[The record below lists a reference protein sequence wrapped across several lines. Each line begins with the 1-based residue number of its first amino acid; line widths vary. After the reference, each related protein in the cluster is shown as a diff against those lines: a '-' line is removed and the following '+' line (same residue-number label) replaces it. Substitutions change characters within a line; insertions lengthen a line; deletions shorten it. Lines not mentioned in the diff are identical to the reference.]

1 MKLQTTSL
9 LLVLFAAQ
17 MSFASM
23 KFGTNGETGRSG
35 SSGSSGSD
43 GQSVTVFAQ
52 QLQQSVRYNLSGQ
65 DGDDGSLGGDGA
77 DAYFCRQ
84 ERVAENL
91 YGADAGEGGAGG
103 SGGSGGDGGDAI
115 IYYSD
120 ISQLKK
126 ILIHSVGGEGG
137 RGAYGGRGGAM
148 GCRCTFSYWEMPP
161 HCEEFTDK
169 DGKKVRRCDEA
180 PRFSCQDGRSGSEG
194 SRGSD
199 GRDGSYGSITLIKS
213 RSALAEENTGARVA
227 VNKLVTG
234 QAMNAVL
241 TENLF
246 TQKQGI
252 NSLLAAGSEVSDRYT
267 EFVRRASEN
276 VSVVWRSSR
285 RSADFSGV
293 VSAGI
298 NGGDVSFSVS
308 SDDILVTQESH
319 EGHSHVLTIAQAYKM
334 NEFSQLS
341 MVREGF
347 GKNTKIK
354 VQAGSPRP
362 DLVQDSYTV
371 KITYVRPILKDK
383 VVYYNNIP
391 ASLIQTNGSLT
402 VLNLGGLQFEDS
414 EKIWNKKLIIDVTF
428 NRRIKVSGKSF
439 TQSSRFTQDKQ

>member
-1 MKLQTTSL
+1 MKLQTTAL
-9 LLVLFAAQ
+9 LLAFLTAQ

-23 KFGTNGETGRSG
+23 KFGTDGESGRSG
-35 SSGSSGSD
+35 SSGSSGSS
-43 GQSVTVFAQ
+43 GQSVTIFAQ
-52 QLQQSVRYNLSGQ
+52 QLQQGVRYNLSGQ

-91 YGADAGEGGAGG
+91 YGANAGEGGSGG
-103 SGGSGGDGGDAI
+103 SGGSGGDGGDAV

-120 ISQLKK
+120 LSQLKK

-169 DGKKVRRCDEA
+169 DGKRVRHCDEA
-180 PRFSCQDGRSGSEG
+180 PRFSCQDGRSGRDG
-194 SRGSD
+194 SNGSD
-199 GRDGSYGSITLIKS
+199 GRDGSYGSVMLIKS
-213 RSALAEENTGARVA
+213 KSALAEENTSARVA
-227 VNKLVTG
+227 VSKLVQG
-234 QAMNAVL
+234 QAVNTVL

-276 VSVVWRSSR
+276 VSVAWRSSR
-285 RSADFSGV
+285 RASDFSGV
-293 VSAGI
+293 VAAGI
-298 NGGDVSFSVS
+298 TGGKVSFSVS

-319 EGHSHVLTIAQAYKM
+319 EGSSHVLTIAQAYKM

-371 KITYVRPILKDK
+371 KITHVRPIIKDK
-383 VVYYNNIP
+383 VVYYNTLP
-391 ASLIQTNGSLT
+391 ASFIQTIGSQV
-402 VLNLGGLQFEDS
+402 VLNLGALQFEDS
-414 EKIWNKKLIIDVTF
+414 DKIWNKKLIIDVKF
-428 NRRIKVSGKSF
+428 NRRIKISGKSF

>member
-1 MKLQTTSL
+1 MKLHTTAF
-9 LLVLFAAQ
+9 LLVLLAAQ
-17 MSFASM
+17 ITFAST
-23 KFGTNGETGRSG
+23 KFGTNGETGRTG

-43 GQSVTVFAQ
+43 GQSVTIFAQ

-84 ERVAENL
+84 ERVAEDL

-103 SGGSGGDGGDAI
+103 SGGSGGDGGDAV

-120 ISQLKK
+120 LSQLKK
-126 ILIHSVGGEGG
+126 ILIYSVGGEGG

-148 GCRCTFSYWEMPP
+148 GCRCDRSSWEMPP
-161 HCEEFTDK
+161 RCEEYTNGE
-169 DGKKVRRCDEA
+169 GKKERRCDSP
-180 PRFSCQDGRSGSEG
+180 PRFVCQDGRSGRDG
-194 SRGSD
+194 SHGAD
-199 GRDGSYGSITLIKS
+199 GRDGSYGSVTLIKS
-213 RSALAEENTGARVA
+213 KAALGDENTSARVA
-227 VNKLVTG
+227 VGKLVSG
-234 QAMNAVL
+234 QAVNAVL

-252 NSLLAAGSEVSDRYT
+252 SSLLAAGSQVSDNYS

-285 RSADFSGV
+285 RPADFSGI

-298 NGGDVSFSVS
+298 NGGAVDFSVS

-334 NEFSQLS
+334 NEFSQLA

-354 VQAGSPRP
+354 IQAGAPRQ
-362 DLVQDSYTV
+362 DLVQDSYAV

-383 VVYYNNIP
+383 VVYNNVLP
-391 ASLIQTNGSLT
+391 ASVVQTNGSQA
-402 VLNLGGLQFEDS
+402 VLNIGTLQFEDS
-414 EKIWNKKLIIDVTF
+414 DKIWNKRLIIDVTF
-428 NRRIKVSGKSF
+428 NRRIKISGKSF
-439 TQSSRFTQDKQ
+439 SQSSRFTQDKQ